1 MRGRSQMIHYA
12 DDFVVCFAY
21 RWEAYAFEKAL
32 SERLAK
38 FGLSVAPEKT
48 RTFRF
53 GRNGGEYNGRFDFLG
68 FEFYWEP
75 DRKGIPRVKGRPA
88 TKKWRASVQRMSE
101 WVRENR
107 HRQLGW

>member
-1 MRGRSQMIHYA
+1 MVSPVLANIYLHYVLDLWFAKVVQPKLRGRSQMIRYA

-53 GRNGGEYNGRFDFLG
+53 GRNGGENNGRFDFVN
-68 FEFYWEP
+68 FCSF
-75 DRKGIPRVKGRPA
+75 
-88 TKKWRASVQRMSE
+88 
-101 WVRENR
+101 
-107 HRQLGW
+107 